1 MTAAPRQ
8 TALNTLRIREYRSFI
23 AARFFYI
30 MALRMVTTIVGW
42 RIYEIT
48 HNPFAIGLIGL
59 SEFLPA
65 FCLALYAGHV
75 IDKSDKRAL
84 LLITTSCYLVCVAG
98 LIIIS
103 AGPVIRSLGS
113 HWIQWL
119 TYSIIFL
126 TGVIRAFAGPALNA
140 IIAQI
145 VPREQLPSA
154 VTLNT
159 SAFLFASVLG
169 HASAG
174 FLIAR
179 SSYVFCFGVVAFFAV
194 IAWYFLFTLSPKQI
208 MLTGSEKKTWES
220 IKDGLRFV
228 YRTREVLG
236 AISLDLFAV
245 LFGGAVAMIPVYAR
259 DILKIGPIGFGWL
272 NAASDI
278 GSIATILTLALRPL
292 HRRQGLILL
301 VAVGG
306 FGASIILF
314 GVSQWFLVSFFA
326 LLISGLLDGISV
338 VIRGTILQLKTP
350 DSMRGRVSAVNSM
363 FINSSNELGQFESGV
378 MAKLMG
384 VIPSVVFGGCM
395 TIGIAVATWFRAPSL
410 RKMEY

>member
-1 MTAAPRQ
+1 MSEERRP
-8 TALNTLRIREYRSFI
+8 TALDVLRIKEYRNFI
-23 AARFFYI
+23 IARFFYI

-48 HNPFAIGLIGL
+48 HNALAIGLIGL

-84 LLITTSCYLVCVAG
+84 LLTTTASYLVCVAG
-98 LIIIS
+98 LITLTLS
-103 AGPVIRSLGS
+103 SVVRSLGM

-119 TYSIIFL
+119 TYMIIFA
-126 TGVIRAFAGPALNA
+126 TGVIRAFAGPTLNA

-145 VPREQLPSA
+145 VPREKLPGA

-169 HASAG
+169 HATAG
-174 FLIAR
+174 FLIAHTTYFF
-179 SSYVFCFGVVAFFAV
+179 SFSMVGIYVI
-194 IAWYFLFTLSPKQI
+194 IALSMLFTLSPKQI
-208 MLTGSEKKTWES
+208 MAAAEKKTWES
-220 IKDGLRFV
+220 IKEGLRFV

-236 AISLDLFAV
+236 AMALDLFAV
-245 LFGGAVAMIPVYAR
+245 LFGGAVAMIPVFAR
-259 DILKIGPIGFGWL
+259 DILQVGPQEFGWL

-278 GSIATILTLALRPL
+278 GSITMILSLTVWPLR
-292 HRRQGLILL
+292 RRQGLVLMYA
-301 VAVGG
+301 VAG
-306 FGASIILF
+306 FGACIILF
-314 GVSQWFLVSFFA
+314 GLSRWYLLSFLA
-326 LLISGLLDGISV
+326 LVGSGLLDGISV
-338 VIRGTILQLKTP
+338 VVRSTILQLKTP
-350 DSMRGRVSAVNSM
+350 DPLRGRVSSVNSM

-384 VIPSVVFGGCM
+384 AVTSVVFGGCM
-395 TIGIAVATWFRAPSL
+395 TIAVVAVTWFKAPSL